1 MESEFGQLSIPERK
15 KEYQRRNRFKVEGAE
30 FNFGHAEIEVFL
42 KSSTRLIGV

>member
-30 FNFGHAEIEVFL
+30 FNFGHAEVFL
-42 KSSTRLIGV
+42 KTSTRLMGV

>member
-15 KEYQRRNRFKVEGAE
+15 KEYQRRNRFKGAE

-42 KSSTRLIGV
+42 KTSTRLMGV